1 MVCLENTLS
10 ILNNIHTHTHTHTQH
25 IHSFLQILRQLT
37 AEGTQRSTTVAR
49 PAPTGTRTETG
60 SILDL
65 GTEGVNEEEG
75 QQQVTETAPEEVQ
88 NEPNLSSLQP
98 KLN

>member
-1 MVCLENTLS
+1 M
-10 ILNNIHTHTHTHTQH
+10 
-25 IHSFLQILRQLT
+25 RQLT

-75 QQQVTETAPEEVQ
+75 QQQVTETAQEEVQ
-88 NEPNLSSLQP
+88 NDTNLSSLQP
-98 KLN
+98 KTE